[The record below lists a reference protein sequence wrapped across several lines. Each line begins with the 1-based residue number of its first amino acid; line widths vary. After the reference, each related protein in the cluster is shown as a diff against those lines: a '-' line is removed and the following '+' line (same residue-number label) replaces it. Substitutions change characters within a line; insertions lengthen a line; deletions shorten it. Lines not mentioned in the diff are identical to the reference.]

1 MVKHNNRSNV
11 PIMSL
16 ASGAKVYLWYVVE
29 QQCLMYN
36 EQKETS
42 EYVCKKSVVAN
53 VAYNTIEQ
61 VNDVSMQN
69 ITARAKD
76 DQKKD

>member
-1 MVKHNNRSNV
+1 
-11 PIMSL
+11 
-16 ASGAKVYLWYVVE
+16 
-29 QQCLMYN
+29 MYN

-42 EYVCKKSVVAN
+42 EYVCKKLVVAN

-61 VNDVSMQN
+61 VNEVSMQN

-76 DQKKD
+76 DHTKRLTHQDSMHTDNKPTVE